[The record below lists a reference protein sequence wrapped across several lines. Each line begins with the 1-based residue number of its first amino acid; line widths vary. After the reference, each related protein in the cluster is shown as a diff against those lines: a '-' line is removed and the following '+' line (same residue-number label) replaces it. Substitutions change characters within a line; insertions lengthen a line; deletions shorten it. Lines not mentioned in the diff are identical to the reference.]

1 MFFIILKITFY
12 YIKISDVNF
21 INIVIKSHYKY
32 KNIRIA
38 LYFFN
43 TSVIISFKNQKLR
56 KRIFYS
62 VYRTIFVA
70 LSTRVQNVETES
82 TITSILYSSRPIRLQ
97 IFCTL
102 AISNSYR
109 TVPSTIWR
117 IFSEF
122 LIFCNLFHEPLGE

>member
-97 IFCTL
+97 IFCTF
-102 AISNSYR
+102 AIRVKRVYSLFKS
-109 TVPSTIWR
+109 
-117 IFSEF
+117 
-122 LIFCNLFHEPLGE
+122 LI